1 MSSLSLVSLNY
12 HAELNFRMLVSVT
25 LRRIRD
31 ITDHGQNGP
40 RTKRTTAGQ
49 NGPRQG
55 QNGPCFKTKRTMF
68 KDKTDH
74 AWDNQTI

>member
-1 MSSLSLVSLNY
+1 MFNLVQL
-12 HAELNFRMLVSVT
+12 HG
-25 LRRIRD
+25 IRD

-55 QNGPCFKTKRTMF
+55 QKGPRFKTKRTMF

-74 AWDNQTI
+74 AWDNQTIRSMNTCELKLN